1 MGHAA
6 AVTTGARCRL
16 PREEGARLGR
26 DHDEVAGS
34 YDRLASAYAERIYDE
49 LDGKPF
55 DRALLDRFADQVRG
69 RGVVLDL
76 GCGPGHVAR
85 YLHQR
90 DVKVVGV
97 DLSPGMIQTARGRA
111 PEVDFRVGDML
122 SLDLPDASAAGGVAF
137 YSLIHVAPAALDRAL
152 GELARVLQPGAPL
165 LVAVHRGS
173 QTVHLDELWGIGIRL
188 DFVFFEPQVL
198 GAALRAAGF
207 ELVEALTRP
216 AYKGVEVETER
227 SYLWARRAAPP
238 HGP

>member
-1 MGHAA
+1 
-6 AVTTGARCRL
+6 
-16 PREEGARLGR
+16 LGR
-26 DHDEVAGS
+26 DQDEVAGS
-34 YDRLASAYAERIYDE
+34 YDRLAAAYAERIYDE
-49 LDGKPF
+49 LNGKPF

-69 RGVVLDL
+69 HGVVLDL

-97 DLSPGMIQTARGRA
+97 DLSPGMIETARPH

-122 SLDLPDASAAGGVAF
+122 ALDLSDASAAGGVAF
-137 YSLIHVAPAALDRAL
+137 YSLIHFSPAELDRAL
-152 GELARVLQPGAPL
+152 REIARVLQPGAPL

-188 DFVFFEPQVL
+188 DFVFFEPEVL
-198 GAALRAAGF
+198 SAAVRAAGF

-216 AYKGVEVETER
+216 AYQGVEVETER
-227 SYLWARRAAPP
+227 IYLWARRAEPP